1 MCYNLDMEDNFY
13 DRLNVGDLV
22 FMRYFDDELGWITN
36 KGTVFMIL
44 GVQRDNERKASGRDV
59 VLFSGGGVTS
69 ETLSGYFVRC
79 TGEELQNV

>member
-1 MCYNLDMEDNFY
+1 MEDFY
-13 DRLNVGDLV
+13 ERLNVGDLV
-22 FMRYFDDELGWITN
+22 FMRYFDDELGWITSKN
-36 KGTVFMIL
+36 IVYMIL
-44 GVQRDNERKASGRDV
+44 SVRRDNEQKTYGRDV